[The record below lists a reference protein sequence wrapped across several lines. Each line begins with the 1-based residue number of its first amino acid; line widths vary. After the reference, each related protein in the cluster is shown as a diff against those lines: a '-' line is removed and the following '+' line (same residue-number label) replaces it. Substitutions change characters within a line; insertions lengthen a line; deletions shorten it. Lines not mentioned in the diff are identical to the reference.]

1 MVAALVVI
9 ALVEGFAREDV
20 YWRPLAIFPA
30 LAIAFVQLL
39 RRRDPLLAA
48 SLAFGPSAV
57 AQGLALALDVRPMPD
72 PELSAYVISRAMVSL
87 VHGVAARE
95 PERLQH
101 PHYAAELTELLVRF
115 CGAPPDA

>member
-1 MVAALVVI
+1 MTTAVRFMVDQMVALHAAGGDLH
-9 ALVEGFAREDV
+9 EQV
-20 YWRPLAIFPA
+20 YAH
-30 LAIAFVQLL
+30 
-39 RRRDPLLAA
+39 D
-48 SLAFGPSAV
+48 
-57 AQGLALALDVRPMPD
+57 LALARAQEAEHRGYLQRYFEENADQLRPMPD
-72 PELSAYVISRAMVSL
+72 PELSAYVIVRAMVSL